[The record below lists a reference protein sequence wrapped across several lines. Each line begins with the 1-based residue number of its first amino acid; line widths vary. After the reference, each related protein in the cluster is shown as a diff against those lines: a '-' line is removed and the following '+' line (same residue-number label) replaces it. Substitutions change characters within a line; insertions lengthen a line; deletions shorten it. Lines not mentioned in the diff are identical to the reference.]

1 MSRHV
6 AYGKVG
12 NMDISVLTQL
22 IASVGFPIVACI
34 ALGFFIYKLF
44 EQSKV
49 REEKLINTL
58 WDTTSI
64 NRELTKTN
72 AEFVSVLETYKG
84 DLDSIKSDVKEIKQ
98 KL

>member
-1 MSRHV
+1 ME
-6 AYGKVG
+6 
-12 NMDISVLTQL
+12 NLSVLTQL
-22 IASVGFPIVACI
+22 IASVGFPIVACG